1 MMSHLKFIAVMAVLL
16 LCASYTYA
24 TPANDDYIAGYAAS
38 VLKQNLNLDM
48 PSLVVKNGIVTLPAG
63 SVAAADQD
71 KAVQLLSDIPG
82 VKAVKISDDTF
93 QESMAA
99 SLGDEKAA
107 TATQSFILATGL
119 LPPGHLF
126 KPLMADPRWAHF
138 SVSYRNYLDSNV
150 DGTNLTSI
158 SFGET
163 IPFYRGN
170 MGQSTAQWEGGLQAG
185 VFSDFNMDAPSTE
198 LLNSDFIGSF
208 YSSVRSGQFS
218 AFGRIYHQSSH
229 LGDEFLLRKI
239 DTKFERVNLSYEGVD
254 LKLSYEIPFG
264 LRVYGGGGGLF
275 RSEPSDLDV
284 WSAQYGTEFRSPWRI
299 EAYSIRPI
307 AGIDCKN
314 YEENNWNTDVSARA
328 GVEFEKLQ
336 VLGRKLQI
344 LIEYYKGYSPVGQ
357 FYKDKVEYIGLGA
370 HYIF

>member
-1 MMSHLKFIAVMAVLL
+1 MIHLRLIIAITVMLL
-16 LCASYTYA
+16 SASFSYA
-24 TPANDDYIAGYAAS
+24 TTANDDYIAGYAAS
-38 VLKQNLNLDM
+38 VLKLNLKLDM
-48 PSLVVKNGIVTLPAG
+48 PSLIVKDGVVTLPAG
-63 SVAAADQD
+63 SIKAADQD

-107 TATQSFILATGL
+107 SSTQSFILATGL

-138 SVSYRNYLDSNV
+138 SVSYRNYLNNNN
-150 DGTNLTSI
+150 DGRNITTL

-170 MGQSTAQWEGGLQAG
+170 VGKSTAQWEGGLQAG

-198 LLNSDFIGSF
+198 LMNSDFIGSF
-208 YSSVRSGQFS
+208 YSSVRAGQFS
-218 AFGRIYHQSSH
+218 GFGRIYHQSSH
-229 LGDEFLLRKI
+229 LGDEFLLRKME
-239 DTKFERVNLSYEGVD
+239 TKFERVNLSYEGLD
-254 LKLSYEIPFG
+254 LRLSYEFPFG
-264 LRVYGGGGGLF
+264 ARAYGGGGGLF
-275 RSEPSDLDV
+275 RTEPSSLKA
-284 WSAQYGTEFRSPWRI
+284 WSAQYGAEFISPWRI
-299 EAYSIRPI
+299 EAYSIRPL
-307 AGIDCKN
+307 AGIDCKT

-344 LIEYYKGYSPVGQ
+344 LVEYYKGNSPVGQ
-357 FYKDKVEYIGLGA
+357 FYKKKVEYVGLGA
-370 HYIF
+370 HYLF